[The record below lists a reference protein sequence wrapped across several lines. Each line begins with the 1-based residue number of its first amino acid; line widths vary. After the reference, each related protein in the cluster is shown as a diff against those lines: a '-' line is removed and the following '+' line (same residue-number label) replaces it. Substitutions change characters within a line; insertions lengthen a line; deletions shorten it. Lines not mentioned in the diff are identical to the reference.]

1 MATYEY
7 LNATGVSELV
17 ENIKAKY
24 AAKAEIPT
32 KVSDLTNDSNYQTDT
47 QVSTAIAAAIAGV
60 TEFDYQIVQALPA
73 SGIKGVIYL
82 VPNTGAGD
90 NIYDEFIWI
99 EVTEGTT
106 TTGRFEKF
114 GEKRVEAVEYVGDNA
129 YVEIVDGSGD
139 NTGKKVVKLNAATAA
154 SLALADTAVQGITS
168 TGSTIEISGAGSTK
182 NAEVASEIVSGAAA
196 GATATQPSDFGSI
209 SNDYIDSLFA

>member
-24 AAKAEIPT
+24 ASKTEVPT
-32 KVSDLTNDSNYQTDT
+32 KVSDLTNDSNFQTDT
-47 QVSTAIAAAIAGV
+47 QVSTAIAAAIADV
-60 TEFDYQIVQALPA
+60 TEFDYQIVQTLPA
-73 SGIKGVIYL
+73 SGVKGVIYL
-82 VPNTGAGD
+82 VPNTGAGE
-90 NIYDEFIWI
+90 NMYDEFIWI

-114 GEKRVEAVEYVGDNA
+114 GEKRVEAVEYVGDDT

-139 NTGKKVVKLNAATAA
+139 NAGKKVVKLTSATAA
-154 SLALADTAVQGITS
+154 SLAKADTAVQSITS
-168 TGSTIEISGAGSTK
+168 TGSTIEITGEGSSK
-182 NAEVASEIVSGAAA
+182 NAEVSSAIVTGAAA